1 MSVPKPPQSGKAARV
16 GFKVPTP
23 GAVWK
28 ALKFYVHGVIVRFW
42 DEDVL
47 LWCGAIAFKAI
58 VTILP
63 LTLLALGIF
72 GLFLRKASVIEG
84 IEGLVRGALP
94 VGQAEQIIEV
104 LSNFAAASDTIT
116 IIGSLAL
123 LVTAISFFTTL
134 RVVLEN
140 VFHKTHI
147 KRSTIAGYAS
157 DLQMAILC
165 GALFMGTIV
174 VTNARSFAPD
184 LTTLPNWLHNVWLVI
199 EGWLGLVIPLI
210 LSSILFFLLYHFVP
224 RPRPRVSSCLV
235 GAVFAGLLWEI
246 AKQGFTIFA
255 THSTLFTRIRNVEQ
269 QVELNTLGGLFVLA
283 VLLIFWVYSSS
294 VILVVG
300 GMVTALRDERRG
312 LTPTSEAS
320 QAP

>member
-1 MSVPKPPQSGKAARV
+1 MNVSKPPKSETGLR
-16 GFKVPTP
+16 GLLKVPNFRS
-23 GAVWK
+23 VWSG
-28 ALKFYVHGVIVRFW
+28 LKFYAHGIVVRFW

-72 GLFLRKASVIEG
+72 GLFLRKASVIDG
-84 IEGLVRGALP
+84 IEGLVKGALP
-94 VGQAEQIIEV
+94 AGQADQIIHV
-104 LSNFAAASDTIT
+104 LATFAEASETIT

-147 KRSTIAGYAS
+147 KRSTLAGYAS
-157 DLQMAILC
+157 DLKMAILC
-165 GALFMGTIV
+165 GALFMGTIA

-184 LTTLPNWLHNVWLVI
+184 LNAAPSWLYDIWSFV
-199 EGWLGLVIPLI
+199 EGWSGLIIPFI

-224 RPRPRVSSCLV
+224 RPRPNVTSCLV
-235 GAVFAGLLWEI
+235 GATFAGLCWEA
-246 AKQGFTIFA
+246 AKQAFTIFA
-255 THSTLFTRIRNVEQ
+255 THSAMFSRLRNVEQ

-283 VLLIFWVYSSS
+283 VLLVFWVYSSS

-300 GMVTALRDERRG
+300 GMITALRDERRG
-312 LTPTSEAS
+312 LTPLSEAS
-320 QAP
+320 